1 MSLVCFG
8 SLVVYVLLE
17 HTTVMLWQHGGVVV
31 AERITGIPWQL
42 DCVLLV
48 RAYHLYVLAA

>member
-31 AERITGIPWQL
+31 AGTYYWYPM
-42 DCVLLV
+42 
-48 RAYHLYVLAA
+48 AA